1 MSRLYK
7 IFILLI
13 ALFVVI
19 GCQSEWHHEP
29 TKTDSRVWHEYTI
42 AVVLPMEDGM
52 YDHWYRTL
60 NWASENLERAFANQ
74 EEGIRL
80 KYEWYDENVE
90 DLVAL
95 TKSLCRRN
103 DVVAVIG
110 GMDSDNAEIMAPMLV
125 KRNKMFITLAT
136 NSDLIRAYTDTS
148 LWAMT
153 ESDITECEILL
164 SKVISYGGKSVALL
178 VDVDDP
184 GTKSYPDWFGFMAKE
199 MELENGG
206 IYNYSR
212 ASIYSVSAQV
222 AAADVDFVI
231 CAPTE
236 VTYIRPVLEAFR
248 QREAQN
254 LPMPRLL
261 FTDMAYGV
269 DVLSQLSDICEGIEG
284 VTYCADPE
292 SGFDVSYNVF
302 FDDMPTIG
310 ESQVYDAAM
319 LLGYALWYQQ
329 LHSDVSLNDALRA
342 VVDGR
347 DVKMEG
353 WMPENMRDVVDALSR
368 GERPNVGGACGTL
381 DFDAKVYTSVVST
394 TYCHYKVYNGRYITL
409 DYSTSSGGYRTDSS
423 RANWNR
429 QKEQMEEI
437 DYNAGKIIYPLLQER
452 WALLVA
458 GSCGWKN
465 YRFQADVLAMYQLLK
480 QRGYDDDHIVLIMED
495 DIANN
500 VSNPFK
506 GVVQVAI
513 GGSNLYTDV
522 EVDYHLSDLNVEAI
536 KSILLGERS
545 EYLTE
550 VIDSTKNDNIFVFWS
565 GHGLKKQLCW
575 GEQDYGL
582 TAQSLRDIFEE
593 MDRRD
598 NFRKQIWFV
607 ESCYSGSVLNVCSD
621 IEGIVAFTAADA
633 NETSKADIFNSS
645 LGVWMSNQFTYT
657 LRDEITKDSS
667 ISLYNL
673 YCKLF
678 INTLGSHVMIFNEDN
693 YGNVITN
700 NMEEY
705 L

>member
-1 MSRLYK
+1 MMRYN
-7 IFILLI
+7 IL
-13 ALFVVI
+13 ALLCALLLVV
-19 GCQSEWHHEP
+19 GCTKDEDRREP
-29 TKTDSRVWHEYTI
+29 AKEEARVWHEYTV

-52 YDHWYRTL
+52 GDHWWRTL
-60 NWASENLERAFANQ
+60 HWASDNLQRAFVNQ
-74 EEGIRL
+74 KEGIRL
-80 KYEWYDENVE
+80 TFEWYDESSE

-95 TKSLCRRN
+95 TKSLCKRSEII
-103 DVVAVIG
+103 AVIG
-110 GMDSDNAEIMAPMLV
+110 GMESDNAAIMAPMLTRHEKV
-125 KRNKMFITLAT
+125 FMSLAT
-136 NSDLIRAYTDTS
+136 SSDLMRAYTNTS
-148 LWAMT
+148 FWAMT

-164 SKVISYGGKSVALL
+164 SKVIDYGGKSVALL
-178 VDVDDP
+178 ADP
-184 GTKSYPDWFGFMAKE
+184 EDPSTRTFNDWFSFMAKE
-199 MELENGG
+199 MELENVG
-206 IYNYSR
+206 IFHYSD
-212 ASIYSVSAQV
+212 ASVYSASEHAV
-222 AAADVDFVI
+222 AAGADFVI
-231 CAPTE
+231 CAPSE
-236 VTYIRPVLEAFR
+236 VEYVGPMMEAFR
-248 QREAQN
+248 ERAAQN
-254 LPMPRLL
+254 LAVPRLL

-269 DVLSQLSDICEGIEG
+269 NVLSKLGEVCEGIEG

-292 SGFDVSYNVF
+292 SGFDVTYDVY
-302 FDDMPTIG
+302 FDDEPTIG

-319 LLGYALWYQQ
+319 LLGYALWYKQ
-329 LHSDVSLNDALRA
+329 LHPDVSLNDALRA

-347 DVKMEG
+347 DVKMDG
-353 WMPENMRDVVDALSR
+353 WMPENMRDVVDALAR
-368 GERPNVGGACGTL
+368 GERPDVGGACGPL
-381 DFDAKVYTSVVST
+381 NFDSKVYTSVLQT
-394 TYCHYKVYNGRYITL
+394 TYCHYKVYNGRYIIL
-409 DYSTSSGGYRTDSS
+409 DYNSSGGGYRTDSS

-429 QKEQMEEI
+429 QKEQMEEF
-437 DYNAGKIIYPLLQER
+437 DYSAGKINYPKLEDR

-458 GSCGWKN
+458 GSSGWKN

-495 DIANN
+495 DIARSA
-500 VSNPFK
+500 SNPNK

-513 GGSNLYTDV
+513 GGANLYTDV
-522 EVDYHLSDLNVEAI
+522 VVDYHPSDLNVGAI

-545 EYLTE
+545 EYITE
-550 VIDSTKNDNIFVFWS
+550 VIGSTANDNIFVFWS
-565 GHGLKKQLCW
+565 GHGLKNQLCW

-582 TAQSLRDIFEE
+582 TAKSLRNIFEE